1 MFFCITPFSIPN
13 KFTVG
18 KEFFMFEMRYWI
30 FITPMLCFGC
40 ATGFVPGAPEGCI
53 DVIAHRGASAY
64 APENTLA
71 SFKKAMELKAN
82 WFELDVHLTA
92 DDKLVVIH
100 DDELKRVTGVEGK
113 VTEKKWDEIKK
124 LDAGFWFSPE
134 YKGET
139 LPSLED
145 ALKLAKGKIGV
156 YIELKSSD
164 NDTPVLPLII
174 MNIAGKDK
182 MTSELKKQLED
193 VIYGSKSRNIILARE
208 TVKAVRKMKM
218 EKQVV
223 LQTFSPVIC
232 FTLINEAPD
241 LRIEFL
247 GEESEEHP
255 EWWNYYV
262 LFGKLLNV
270 AGMNVNRKH
279 LTKERIDQFHATGAT
294 VAVWTV
300 DDEEEMKKFAGWGV
314 DGIITNKP
322 DVALKVLQ
330 EMGKTK

>member
-1 MFFCITPFSIPN
+1 
-13 KFTVG
+13 
-18 KEFFMFEMRYWI
+18 MFEMRYWVLL
-30 FITPMLCFGC
+30 TPMLCFGC
-40 ATGFVPGAPEGCI
+40 ATGFIAGAPEGSI

-64 APENTLA
+64 APENTISA
-71 SFKKAMELKAN
+71 FKKAIELKAD

-92 DDKLVVIH
+92 DNKLVVIH
-100 DDELKRVTGVEGK
+100 DDDLKRVTGIEGK
-113 VTEKKWDEIKK
+113 VTEKKWDEIKN
-124 LDAGFWFSPE
+124 LDAGSWFSSQ
-134 YKGET
+134 YKGEK
-139 LPSLED
+139 LPLLED

-164 NDTPVLPLII
+164 NDDPLIPFII

-182 MTSELKKQLED
+182 MTPELKKQLDD
-193 VIYGSKSRNIILARE
+193 VIYGSKSRNITLARE
-208 TVKAVRKMKM
+208 TVNAVRKMKM

-223 LQTFSPVIC
+223 IQSFSPVIC
-232 FTLINEAPD
+232 YVLMSESPD

-279 LTKERIDQFHATGAT
+279 LTKERIDMFHTEGKK

-300 DDEEEMKKFAGWGV
+300 DDEAEMKKFAEWGV
-314 DGIITNKP
+314 DGIITNKQ
-322 DVALKVLQ
+322 DVALKILKEV
-330 EMGKTK
+330 GKRK